1 MLSAA
6 AAAVAGAVADTGPG
20 AALLPLLDG
29 VREVSVAVA
38 CAVATAAAGEG
49 VATRRLD
56 DVEAAVRGAMWEP
69 AYRPVR
75 PVARETVLRSGL
87 QGG

>member
-1 MLSAA
+1 MLAAA
-6 AAAVAGAVADTGPG
+6 AAAVAEAVDAAGPG

-38 CAVATAAAGEG
+38 CAVARAAAAQG
-49 VATRRLD
+49 VATRTLD

-69 AYRPVR
+69 AYRAVR
-75 PVARETVLRSGL
+75 PASR
-87 QGG
+87 